1 MWSKNIIYALGISV
15 LSLTSGCS
23 GCGDGA
29 SGVSDTPTTVK
40 DTAADL
46 ASIEEGVKSAASRS
60 EKVSLLKKGFDVA
73 KSGGQAE
80 KAISF
85 AAALVKENESPK
97 EMLSYIAEKMNSG
110 GSKPAAQLM
119 IQGLVDN
126 YGSDESIAGAKRLLE
141 SPILD
146 KDAYIQK
153 IAESVFENPDKY
165 GINFA
170 NARKYVDVCEAHG
183 LAYPNDARSP
193 EYLYK
198 ASEIAVAIRTYP
210 KALNLYDWLID
221 FYPDYEKTPNALF
234 AKGYLLDEQLDKRER
249 AKAAFSSFLVSYPD
263 HELADDA
270 KFLLENIGKS
280 GDEIIKIIEQNRDKQ
295 AK

>member
-1 MWSKNIIYALGISV
+1 MWSKTIIYILGITVISM
-15 LSLTSGCS
+15 TSGCS
-23 GCGDGA
+23 GSGSA
-29 SGVSDTPTTVK
+29 SADASTMPVTVEN
-40 DTAADL
+40 AAAEL
-46 ASIEEGVKSAASRS
+46 VKVEEGVKSATSRK
-60 EKVSLLKKGFDVA
+60 EKVTYLKRGFDITKA
-73 KSGGQAE
+73 GDQPE
-80 KAISF
+80 QAISY
-85 AAALVKENESPK
+85 AAALVKEGESPK

-110 GSKPAAQLM
+110 NSKPAAQLM
-119 IQGLVDN
+119 IQGLVDRF
-126 YGSDESIAGAKRLLE
+126 GSDEAIASTAAMLE
-141 SPILD
+141 TPILD
-146 KDAYIQK
+146 KDAYIQQ
-153 IAESVFENPDKY
+153 IAESVFVNPDKY

-183 LAYPNDARSP
+183 LAYPDDSRTA

-221 FYPDYEKTPNALF
+221 FYPEYQKTPNALF
-234 AKGYLLDEQLDKRER
+234 AKGYLLDEQLNKRER
-249 AKAAFSSFLVSYPD
+249 AKAAFSAFIDTYPD

-295 AK
+295 AN